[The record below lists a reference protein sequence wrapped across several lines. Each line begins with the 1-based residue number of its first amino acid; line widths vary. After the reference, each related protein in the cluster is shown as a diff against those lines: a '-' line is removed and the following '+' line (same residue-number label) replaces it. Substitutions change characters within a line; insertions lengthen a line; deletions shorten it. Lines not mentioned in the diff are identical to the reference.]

1 MTRSRRVWLLLCGA
15 FVLAGVSG
23 LLSSRT
29 AAQAPPPAVEFPK
42 SITVSPG
49 PKTNLF
55 PHLMTKAEVL
65 AALAQVKDS
74 QDLVVKTNFAITL
87 RAASNTTKLPWKI
100 HTEADELWF
109 VYRGS
114 AKISLAP
121 FSLQMGVTPPGN
133 TYDAAEG
140 DIVNVPRGMAYQV
153 MPAGR
158 FEYVAVRK
166 FRIPPPSTGRG
177 GGTPPAFPGTPPTI
191 VTKAQIDKIYAT
203 ASGSVPVSPGI
214 TANLY
219 NGGPDGVKWGP
230 FDGGPVE
237 NHETDEHLYIAT
249 YGTGKA
255 YMDGF
260 IANGHWDRRGV
271 MGLPLPQG
279 STEYTMNPGDLLF
292 VFRNTLH
299 YIVQTQTTGKVG
311 YFLVSLN
318 GMTMEQSLPKAI
330 VPNGAGAY

>member
-1 MTRSRRVWLLLCGA
+1 MMNRSKRAWMLGPALFLV
-15 FVLAGVSG
+15 FGVIG
-23 LLSSRT
+23 MIQSRLD
-29 AAQAPPPAVEFPK
+29 AQAPVETFPAK
-42 SITVSPG
+42 ITVSPG

-65 AALAQVKDS
+65 EALSQVKDS
-74 QDLVVKTNFAITL
+74 FDLVVKTNFAITL
-87 RAASNTTKLPWKI
+87 RAASNTTKLPWKL

-114 AKISLAP
+114 AKVSLAP
-121 FSLQMGVTPPGN
+121 FSLQVGVTPPGN

-166 FRIPPPSTGRG
+166 FLIPPPPTGRG
-177 GGTPPAFPGTPPTI
+177 GGAGAQQGPPPTI

-203 ASGSVPVSPGI
+203 ATASVPIYPGI

-219 NGGPDGVKWGP
+219 DGGPQGVKWGP
-230 FDGGPVE
+230 QPGGPVE
-237 NHETDEHLYIAT
+237 NHERDEHLYIAT
-249 YGTGKA
+249 YGQAKA

-260 IANGHWDRRGV
+260 ITDGHWDTRGV
-271 MGLPLPQG
+271 MGLATAG

-299 YIVQTQTTGKVG
+299 YIVPIPETGKAG
-311 YFLVSLN
+311 YFLVSLD
-318 GMTMEQSLPKAI
+318 GIPMEQSLPNI
-330 VPNGAGAY
+330 VPDGAGPY

>member
-1 MTRSRRVWLLLCGA
+1 MDLHKLVRVLLLAIGG
-15 FVLAGVSG
+15 VLLPTRIG
-23 LLSSRT
+23 
-29 AAQAPPPAVEFPK
+29 AQAPAESAFPK

-65 AALAQVKDS
+65 AALAQVQDS

-87 RAASNTTKLPWKI
+87 RAASNKTKLPWKL

-109 VYRGS
+109 VYKGS
-114 AKISLAP
+114 AKVTLAP
-121 FSLQMGVTPPGN
+121 FSLQLGVTPPGN

-166 FRIPPPSTGRG
+166 FLVPPPTTGRG
-177 GGTPPAFPGTPPTI
+177 GGGGGTPSAFPGTPPTV

-203 ASGSVPVSPGI
+203 ATASVPIYPGI

-237 NHETDEHLYIAT
+237 NHERDEHLYIAT

-271 MGLPLPQG
+271 MGLPPPQG

-299 YIVQTQTTGKVG
+299 YIVQTPTTGKVG

-318 GMTMEQSLPKAI
+318 GMTAEQSLPKAI
-330 VPNGAGAY
+330 IPNGAGAY

>member
-1 MTRSRRVWLLLCGA
+1 MDLHKLVPVLLLT
-15 FVLAGVSG
+15 VSG
-23 LLSSRT
+23 TLLPTRIG
-29 AAQAPPPAVEFPK
+29 AQAPAESTFPK

-65 AALAQVKDS
+65 AALAQVQDS

-87 RAASNTTKLPWKI
+87 RAASNKTKLPWKL

-109 VYRGS
+109 VYKGS
-114 AKISLAP
+114 AKVSLAP
-121 FSLQMGVTPPGN
+121 FSLQLGVTPPGN

-153 MPAGR
+153 MPSGR

-166 FRIPPPSTGRG
+166 FLVPPPAAGRGGG
-177 GGTPPAFPGTPPTI
+177 GGTPPAFPGTPPTV

-203 ASGSVPVSPGI
+203 ATASVPIYPGI

-237 NHETDEHLYIAT
+237 NHERDEHLYIAT

-271 MGLPLPQG
+271 MGLPPPQG

-299 YIVQTQTTGKVG
+299 YIVQTPTTGKVG

-318 GMTMEQSLPKAI
+318 GTTMEQSLPKAV
-330 VPNGAGAY
+330 VPNGTGAY

>member
-1 MTRSRRVWLLLCGA
+1 MDLHKLVPVLLLT
-15 FVLAGVSG
+15 VSG
-23 LLSSRT
+23 TLLPTRIG
-29 AAQAPPPAVEFPK
+29 AQAPAESTFPK

-65 AALAQVKDS
+65 AALAQVQDS

-87 RAASNTTKLPWKI
+87 RAASNKTKLPWKL

-109 VYRGS
+109 VYKGS
-114 AKISLAP
+114 AKVSLAP
-121 FSLQMGVTPPGN
+121 FSLQLGVTPPGN

-153 MPAGR
+153 MPSGR

-166 FRIPPPSTGRG
+166 FLVPPPAAGRGGG
-177 GGTPPAFPGTPPTI
+177 GGTPPAFPGTPPTV

-203 ASGSVPVSPGI
+203 ATASVPIYPGI

-237 NHETDEHLYIAT
+237 NHERDEHLYIAT

-271 MGLPLPQG
+271 MGLPPPQG

-299 YIVQTQTTGKVG
+299 YIVQTPTTGKVG

-318 GMTMEQSLPKAI
+318 GTTMEQSLPKAI
-330 VPNGAGAY
+330 VPNGTGAY

>member
-1 MTRSRRVWLLLCGA
+1 MNRSGLRLLVLGL
-15 FVLAGVSG
+15 FVLLSVCALLPISMRAQTPAAAPSG
-23 LLSSRT
+23 
-29 AAQAPPPAVEFPK
+29 FPMT
-42 SITVSPG
+42 ITVSSG

-65 AALAQVKDS
+65 AALAQVQDS

-87 RAASNTTKLPWKI
+87 RAASNTTKLPWKL

-114 AKISLAP
+114 AKVSLAP
-121 FSLQMGVTPPGN
+121 FSLMLGVTPPGN

-166 FRIPPPSTGRG
+166 FLIPPPATGRAG
-177 GGTPPAFPGTPPTI
+177 GPAASQAPPPTI

-203 ASGSVPVSPGI
+203 ATASVPIYAGI

-230 FDGGPVE
+230 QPGGPVE
-237 NHETDEHLYIAT
+237 NHDLDEHLYIAT
-249 YGTGKA
+249 YGTAKA

-260 IANGHWDRRGV
+260 ITNGHWDTRGV
-271 MGLPLPQG
+271 MGTGTAG
-279 STEYTMNPGDLLF
+279 STEYTMHPGDLLF

-299 YIVQTQTTGKVG
+299 YIVPIPETGKAG
-311 YFLVSLN
+311 YFLVSLD
-318 GMTMEQSLPKAI
+318 GTTMERSLPKAI
-330 VPNGAGAY
+330 IPNGTGAY